1 MLVTRSFF
9 WSYPPPKN
17 HISVSPRHQVS
28 QVSFRIK
35 NQDTLFSFFFF
46 NRCNICEENVSQGN
60 FLRQFCGSPDINLIN
75 CLKRFRPSF
84 KNPIL
89 LFTSF
94 TPPGISGINGTTVTV
109 FYLLSELE
117 SDWTVDEI
125 SELRC
130 PVEDDLLLKRE
141 NGRQIMGSENHT
153 VFIKVRQ
160 MNIFESDL
168 NTFQNSIRFS
178 YFGDHFHRNNLPK
191 RLCLFNFLDTATHL
205 CNIFRLGILKL

>member
-1 MLVTRSFF
+1 MLPGETHLRKHLKAYFVETNGWRSFVKSCFQNPMLVTRSFF

-75 CLKRFRPSF
+75 CLKRFGPSF

-117 SDWTVDEI
+117 
-125 SELRC
+125 
-130 PVEDDLLLKRE
+130 
-141 NGRQIMGSENHT
+141 
-153 VFIKVRQ
+153 
-160 MNIFESDL
+160 
-168 NTFQNSIRFS
+168 
-178 YFGDHFHRNNLPK
+178 
-191 RLCLFNFLDTATHL
+191 
-205 CNIFRLGILKL
+205 